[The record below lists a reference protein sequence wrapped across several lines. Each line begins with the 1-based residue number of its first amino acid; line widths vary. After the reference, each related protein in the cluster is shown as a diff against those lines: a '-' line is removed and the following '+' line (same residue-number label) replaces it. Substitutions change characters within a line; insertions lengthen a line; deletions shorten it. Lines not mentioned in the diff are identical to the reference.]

1 MRIKEECKGNC
12 GNCELLQS
20 GQVDM
25 VPCVLDQIFGRVQRM
40 ERRITELDSAKDYKI
55 ATYNEAPKKQ

>member
-40 ERRITELDSAKDYKI
+40 ERRIAELDSTKDYKI
-55 ATYNEAPKKQ
+55 ATYNETPKKQ